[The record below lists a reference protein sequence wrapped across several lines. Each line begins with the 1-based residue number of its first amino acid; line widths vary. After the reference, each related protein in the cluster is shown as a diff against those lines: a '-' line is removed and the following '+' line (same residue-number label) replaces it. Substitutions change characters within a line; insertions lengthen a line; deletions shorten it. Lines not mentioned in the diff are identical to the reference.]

1 MKVCQLLL
9 GRYQHVTVGF
19 HQGQRGTEG
28 GRKGEGGGRG
38 TAALKKKEGSSG
50 SVKSVIHHLGLNT
63 YDLFVK

>member
-9 GRYQHVTVGF
+9 GRYQHVPVGF

-38 TAALKKKEGSSG
+38 TAALKKKKA
-50 SVKSVIHHLGLNT
+50 VV
-63 YDLFVK
+63 VQ